1 MVMVTA
7 WSFFGPPKSKKH
19 VLHIF
24 LHGCNIHA
32 NSTYNLYSL
41 LPIHAHLTGVISVGF
56 IGISKN
62 SLYLCGLKMLQFLIW
77 IYQDFDLGY
86 SSGITWYM

>member
-1 MVMVTA
+1 MESMGWAA
-7 WSFFGPPKSKKH
+7 WSFFGPPKSKKP
-19 VLHIF
+19 VLHIL

-56 IGISKN
+56 IGINKKQLISLRPKN
-62 SLYLCGLKMLQFLIW
+62 AAISDM
-77 IYQDFDLGY
+77 DLPRL
-86 SSGITWYM
+86 